1 MINQLGS
8 LADIATGKLDANAA
22 VKDGQYPFF
31 TCNEKPY
38 RINKWA
44 FDADAILVS
53 GNGSQVGHVNRY
65 SGKFN
70 AYQRTY
76 VITNPKIV
84 SIPYLYYYLKCFL
97 RSYIDSG
104 RRGSSIPYITIP
116 MLRNLPIYI
125 PNGDISSI
133 QRVAELTSDYISY
146 LNNSVTLLQKTIS
159 FLYSYWFVQF
169 DFPDENGRPYK
180 SSGGKMIYNEQL
192 KQEIP
197 DGWECKKLTDL
208 FNFVRG
214 TEVGSDAYADKKISD
229 DYIHFWRVRDVGD
242 DCKTWVDGNMGNL
255 TIVKPGDVVI
265 TLDGTVGKIGINLD
279 GAISGGLR
287 HAVDHT
293 STISS
298 VAIYAILQSDY
309 VQESLRQYVRGRGS
323 ILAHASGALQ
333 HLAIPYDKDIFN
345 MFQDIIQPMF
355 DLMVNCKE
363 ESKQLASLR
372 DWLLPMLMN
381 GQVKIGEQSKQP
393 HTDRSI
399 ERTENDK

>member
-1 MINQLGS
+1 MPIVSKSTFENIELELPDINHQNA
-8 LADIATGKLDANAA
+8 LADLLSHIDNLI
-22 VKDGQYPFF
+22 
-31 TCNEKPY
+31 
-38 RINKWA
+38 INN
-44 FDADAILVS
+44 S
-53 GNGSQVGHVNRY
+53 R
-65 SGKFN
+65 
-70 AYQRTY
+70 
-76 VITNPKIV
+76 
-84 SIPYLYYYLKCFL
+84 
-97 RSYIDSG
+97 
-104 RRGSSIPYITIP
+104 
-116 MLRNLPIYI
+116 
-125 PNGDISSI
+125 
-133 QRVAELTSDYISY
+133 
-146 LNNSVTLLQKTIS
+146 LNNLCKDFVRMI
-159 FLYSYWFVQF
+159 YDYWFVQF

-180 SSGGKMIYNEQL
+180 SSGGKMVYNEQL

-399 ERTENDK
+399 ERTENDKWCQ